1 MKVKG
6 PILAA
11 IAGFGIVDAQVVEV
25 NFDGH
30 YRLRHENYDIYQ
42 GRDDKSDAIQIRVR
56 TNLEFKLEN
65 GRKVYLAPQAVK
77 PFGRPDPSRS
87 SDRAKR
93 TSGDANHTQ
102 VDFFEAYAEVPM
114 GQIQLKLGRQ
124 AMHYGEG
131 ALIGSRGWTAGG
143 QSFDAFKLSA
153 PVGKGELDLV
163 YSKIENKDDSTVAE
177 DVTLSLL
184 YYKVLR
190 EKNLEF
196 DLYALLNNEAIESQ
210 TPDSRSYGFRYKQ
223 KFNNFGLLTE
233 NVFQELSR
241 QDRDEYHLNL
251 VLSYDLGSVI
261 PF

>member
-11 IAGFGIVDAQVVEV
+11 IAGFSFAGAQAVEV

-30 YRLRHENYDIYQ
+30 FRLRHENYDIYQ
-42 GRDDKSDAIQIRVR
+42 GRDDKSDATQIRVR
-56 TNLEFKLEN
+56 TGLEFKLEN
-65 GRKVYLAPQAVK
+65 GRKVYLASQAVK
-77 PFGRPDPSRS
+77 PFGRPAS
-87 SDRAKR
+87 AKR

-233 NVFQELSR
+233 NVFQELS
-241 QDRDEYHLNL
+241 
-251 VLSYDLGSVI
+251 
-261 PF
+261 